1 MELYQM
7 EMLYQISVSVL
18 VTLLLAS
25 LFMFLLF
32 KVRQIRSRRDVQSA
46 HFNSISRIW
55 LGLLILAFGLNTII
69 QFHTAVSYIIGALF
83 IILGAYNIWH
93 FNAARKYF
101 KGNLPIEEE
110 AWEEFERKQRQ
121 SGK

>member
-7 EMLYQISVSVL
+7 EMLYQISVSVR
-18 VTLLLAS
+18 VPLLLVS

-32 KVRQIRSRRDVQSA
+32 KVRRIRSRRDVQSA
-46 HFNSISRIW
+46 HITSLSRTC
-55 LGLLILAFGLNTII
+55 LELLTFPFGLNTIV
-69 QFHTAVSYIIGALF
+69 QFHTAVSYIIGSLF
-83 IILGAYNIWH
+83 IILGAYNIRH

-101 KGNLPIEEE
+101 KGNLPIEEK

>member
-32 KVRQIRSRRDVQSA
+32 KVRQVRSRRDVQSA
-46 HFNSISRIW
+46 HVNSISRIW
-55 LGLLILAFGLNTII
+55 LGPLILAFGLNTII
-69 QFHTAVSYIIGALF
+69 QCQTAVSYIIGALF

-101 KGNLPIEEE
+101 KGNLPIDEE

-121 SGK
+121 S

>member
-18 VTLLLAS
+18 VTLLLVS

-55 LGLLILAFGLNTII
+55 LGLLIFTFGLNTIV
-69 QFHTAVSYIIGALF
+69 QFHTAVSYIIGSLF
-83 IILGAYNIWH
+83 IILGAYNIRH

-101 KGNLPIEEE
+101 KGNLPIEEK